1 MTRLQPCPMQIKT
14 TKIDWQP
21 LTNTMNTSATQL
33 HVDIKHHLQIIM
45 TKVILLAPRVT
56 RLIMS
61 PNIMIRRGFIK
72 HRTSENFPSTMHNS
86 PAKFQ

>member
-1 MTRLQPCPMQIKT
+1 MLTKT
-14 TKIDWQP
+14 TKMDWQP

-33 HVDIKHHLQIIM
+33 HVDIKDHLQIIM
-45 TKVILLAPRVT
+45 TKIPRVT

-61 PNIMIRRGFIK
+61 PNIMISRGFIK
-72 HRTSENFPSTMHNS
+72 HRRSENSPSTLQNNS

>member
-1 MTRLQPCPMQIKT
+1 MTRLQPCPMHTKT
-14 TKIDWQP
+14 TKMDWQP

-45 TKVILLAPRVT
+45 TKIMLLAPRVT

-61 PNIMIRRGFIK
+61 TNMISRGFIK
-72 HRTSENFPSTMHNS
+72 HRRSENSPSTMHNS
-86 PAKFQ
+86 LAKFQ